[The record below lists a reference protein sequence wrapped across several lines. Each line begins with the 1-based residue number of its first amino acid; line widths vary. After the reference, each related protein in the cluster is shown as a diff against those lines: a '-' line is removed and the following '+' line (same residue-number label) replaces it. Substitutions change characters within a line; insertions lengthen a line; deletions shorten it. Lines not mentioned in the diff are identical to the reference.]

1 MTLQELR
8 YLVALADK
16 GNFVRAAEA
25 CHVSQPTLS
34 MQVKKLEDHL
44 GVMLFDRNKHHL
56 WSTPIGEK
64 IIEQAR
70 IALNVVAQIKQI
82 AHRGEDPMNGP
93 LRLGVIP
100 TLGPYLIPQVL
111 AQVRQGFPQLSLYLR
126 EDLTGHLL
134 ERLRQGRLDAL
145 LLAIPVRGEDIESMP
160 LFNEEFVVA
169 MPPDH
174 PLAALRCIREK
185 HLARDDLLLL
195 EEGHCM
201 RDQALA
207 ICNADVSEQRE
218 ALKATGIETLRQ
230 MVAAGVGCTLL
241 PVLATAF
248 GVGGLNHGLVQI
260 RSLARPAPTRTIGLV
275 WRQRYPG
282 EVMVRRLGELI
293 VAHLPAVPG
302 ITAVPGA
309 NGAAAP
315 VQLQTPR
322 QPQRVAR
329 GGIAVVRT

>member
-8 YLVALADK
+8 YVVALADK

-25 CHVSQPTLS
+25 CYVTQSTLS
-34 MQVKKLEDHL
+34 MQVKKLEDYL
-44 GVMLFDRNKHHL
+44 DVTLFDRNNHHL
-56 WSTPIGEK
+56 RLTPIGEK
-64 IIEQAR
+64 ILEQAR
-70 IALNVVAQIKQI
+70 IALNVVDQIKQI
-82 AHRGEDPMNGP
+82 ARRSQDPMNGP

-111 AQVRQGFPQLSLYLR
+111 AQVRQAFPQLSLYLR
-126 EDLTGHLL
+126 EDRTSHLL
-134 ERLRQGRLDAL
+134 ERLRQGQLDAL
-145 LLAIPVRGEDIESMP
+145 LLAIPVRGEDIEAMP

-169 MPPDH
+169 MPPGH
-174 PLAALRCIREK
+174 PLAALRWIRPK
-185 HLARDDLLLL
+185 DLVRDDLLLL

-207 ICNADVSEQRE
+207 ICNADVSELRE
-218 ALKATGIETLRQ
+218 AFKATGIETLRQ
-230 MVAAGVGCTLL
+230 MVAAGAGCTLL

-248 GVGGLNHGLVQI
+248 GAGGLSEGLVEI

-275 WRQRYPG
+275 WRHRYPG
-282 EVMVRRLGELI
+282 EAAVRRLGELI

-302 ITAVPGA
+302 VTAVPGA

-315 VQLQTPR
+315 TQLQTPR
-322 QPQRVAR
+322 QPQRVAQ
-329 GGIAVVRT
+329 TL